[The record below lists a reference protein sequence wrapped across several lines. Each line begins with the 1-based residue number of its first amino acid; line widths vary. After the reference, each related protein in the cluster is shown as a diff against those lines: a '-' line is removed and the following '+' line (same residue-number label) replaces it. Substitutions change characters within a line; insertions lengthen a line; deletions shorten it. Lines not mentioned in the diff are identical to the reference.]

1 MVRNKN
7 NTNNEDLAGKSST
20 YFKDIRSFSIT
31 VFLVSLMPV
40 AIINTQ
46 AGMKQ
51 LADLF
56 AFFGLGYLII
66 GISAQP
72 IRMRK

>member
-1 MVRNKN
+1 MMIN
-7 NTNNEDLAGKSST
+7 NANNEDLAGRST
-20 YFKDIRSFSIT
+20 YFKDIRYFSVI
-31 VFLVSLMPV
+31 VFMVTLMTA

-51 LADLF
+51 IADLL

-66 GISAQP
+66 GISAQL

>member
-1 MVRNKN
+1 MIN
-7 NTNNEDLAGKSST
+7 NANNEDLAARGT
-20 YFKDIRSFSIT
+20 YFRDIRYFSVI
-31 VFLVSLMPV
+31 VFMATLTTA

-51 LADLF
+51 IADLL

-66 GISAQP
+66 GISAQL